1 MAETPRRT
9 LCPGCARPT
18 RVCLCSALPAPPLRT
33 ATRVLIL
40 RHPKEAKRK
49 VVKTADLVELCLSE
63 GCCEIATA
71 TDFGP
76 VLRAQQAVAEAGS
89 VGVGGGVGRCPRWLL
104 LWPGQAA
111 TALDAL
117 ASPAEPE
124 PEPVRRPWLGPLCP
138 QPDPVPLTADS
149 CPAGA

>member
-1 MAETPRRT
+1 MAEQPRRA

-18 RVCLCSALPAPPLRT
+18 RVCLCSALPTPPLRT
-33 ATRVLIL
+33 TTRVLIL

-49 VVKTADLVELCLSE
+49 VVKTADLVGLCLAE

-71 TDFGP
+71 ADFGP
-76 VLRAQQAVAEAGS
+76 VLRAQQQAAAEAGS
-89 VGVGGGVGRCPRWLL
+89 DAAAGVGGAGGVGPGGVGPRWLL

-117 ASPAEPE
+117 APPAEPE
-124 PEPVRRPWLGPLCP
+124 PEPVRRPCLAPSAR
-138 QPDPVPLTADS
+138 DPTPH
-149 CPAGA
+149 P